1 MDAAP
6 PTPPVGLSRK
16 INQIKL
22 CPCPLFRDEALLGG
36 EQADVAAT
44 AECHYVGGFN
54 GAWCDQRV

>member
-1 MDAAP
+1 MF
-6 PTPPVGLSRK
+6 SM
-16 INQIKL
+16 
-22 CPCPLFRDEALLGG
+22 FRDEALLGG